1 MTTTD
6 SAPVGSSR
14 IDASDARYAIVASA
28 EFQFN
33 MLIRTDGD
41 AGGVTVA
48 GDKAT
53 RRQGAS

>member
-14 IDASDARYAIVASA
+14 IDASDARYASGASA